1 MVMPSPKKI
10 LFVFF
15 ILFQTIAYSQKA
27 YIKTYKPLAD
37 SLAKVYQI
45 PVKVILAIAIIES
58 SSGTSRN
65 AKLLNN
71 HFGIV
76 GKNNLMKTK
85 KIKTMYKQY
94 ASAYESY
101 LYFIKVIC
109 KKKYYQELKGDSSC
123 EKWVRAMSLQGY
135 SIHPDSWRKVI
146 MKTVNSIK

>member
-1 MVMPSPKKI
+1 MFTPSPKKI

-15 ILFQTIAYSQKA
+15 ILFQTIGYSQKA

-45 PVKVILAIAIIES
+45 PVKLILAIGIIES

-76 GKNNLMKTK
+76 GKNDLMKTK
-85 KIKTMYKQY
+85 HIKTMYKQY
-94 ASAYESY
+94 PSAYESY
-101 LYFIKVIC
+101 LDFIKLIC
-109 KKKYYQELKGDSSC
+109 KKTL
-123 EKWVRAMSLQGY
+123 
-135 SIHPDSWRKVI
+135 I
-146 MKTVNSIK
+146 

>member
-15 ILFQTIAYSQKA
+15 IFFQTIAYSQKA
-27 YIKTYKPLAD
+27 YIKTYTPLAD

-45 PVKVILAIAIIES
+45 PVKLILAIGIIES

-76 GKNNLMKTK
+76 GKNDLMKTK
-85 KIKTMYKQY
+85 HIKTMYKQY
-94 ASAYESY
+94 SSAYESY
-101 LYFIKVIC
+101 LDFVKLIS
-109 KKKYYQELKGDSSC
+109 KKKYYKALKGDLSC
-123 EKWVRAMSLQGY
+123 EKWVMAMSLQGY
-135 SIHPDSWRKVI
+135 STHPDSWRKVI
-146 MKTVNSIK
+146 MKTINSIK